1 MSSRPAKRKRTEHAP
16 ITRSTT
22 WKTDGS
28 VVLQAAN
35 MQFRVHWSVLSE
47 NSSFFRDMQGLPQP
61 PDQPT
66 VEGCPIVELSDD
78 DPEDVEHVLKVLYS
92 PTFLEQKAL
101 PLPVIAALIR
111 LGRKYDF
118 KNLFDSA
125 LARLTSE
132 YPTTLQEYDALP
144 DGIGFTSV
152 EEYPGLDLDIISLAT
167 EHSISSILPYAYYYV
182 LRTFSLIQLFDGISR
197 GDGTVA
203 CPSGLDLRR
212 CVIARERLLA
222 KQCQPDYTFGWTRKD
237 FCGCTTPAQC
247 RTLRDGVLSEYLD
260 DADIGALA
268 LPFYILDGFKFC
280 AACTRHAYECMIAGR
295 KKIWDELPGFF
306 DLPPWDELGNET

>member
-1 MSSRPAKRKRTEHAP
+1 MSSRPAKRKRTENAP

-28 VVLQAAN
+28 VVLQAEST
-35 MQFRVHWSVLSE
+35 QFRVHWSVLSE

-118 KNLFDSA
+118 NNLFDSA
-125 LARLTSE
+125 VARLTSE
-132 YPTTLQEYDALP
+132 YPTTLQEFDASA
-144 DGIGFTSV
+144 DDFVSV
-152 EEYPGLDLDIISLAT
+152 EEYSGFEFDMISLAT
-167 EHSISSILPYAYYYV
+167 EHNILSILPVAYYCV
-182 LRTFSLIQLFDGISR
+182 LGKFNLIELFDGMSR
-197 GDGTVA
+197 EDGTVA
-203 CPSGLDLRR
+203 RLSGLDFRR
-212 CVIARERLLA
+212 CVIARERLLV
-222 KQCQPDYTFGWTRKD
+222 KQCQPDYTFGWTRRE
-237 FCGCTTPAQC
+237 FGGCTKPTQC

-260 DADIGALA
+260 EADIEALA
-268 LPFYILDGFKFC
+268 LPSNALNSFKFC
-280 AACTRHAYECMIAGR
+280 TACTRHAHECMIAGR

-306 DLPPWDELGNET
+306 DLPPWDELGHET